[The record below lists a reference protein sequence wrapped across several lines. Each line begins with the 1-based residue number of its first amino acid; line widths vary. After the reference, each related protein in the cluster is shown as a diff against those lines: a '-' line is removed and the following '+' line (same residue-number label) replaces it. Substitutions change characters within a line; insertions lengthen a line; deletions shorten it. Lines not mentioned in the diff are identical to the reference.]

1 MDYDLTIDMGNRN
14 NWAVNASARSVPD
27 SFFLKKRGT
36 LPAPPLQSVTQGR
49 KRVNAISGPDFV
61 RQDDNPCGAPA
72 PAWRH
77 AAGATRSSRHP
88 PHPMHGA
95 DEAMIVGLA

>member
-14 NWAVNASARSVPD
+14 NWAVGV
-27 SFFLKKRGT
+27 T

-77 AAGATRSSRHP
+77 AAGRSAPGGR
-88 PHPMHGA
+88 
-95 DEAMIVGLA
+95 DT